1 MDENHD
7 GQVSEEE
14 FIEVQCDF
22 ISSYPIFHISHVQA
36 CMSQKK
42 FSTMLTLK
50 IIDVFV
56 SSEWHPAS
64 GWDIQINIYFYYFM
78 QIFLKLSFCHFSYCN
93 FTETLQILRLPPP
106 TCEHYCDHFVAF
118 HSKYL
123 DKSASALFQPLENEW
138 KNVIVIKA
146 FFLIIISFYIF
157 IYLCVWCIYSFK
169 PNNVLQNTGCQQYL
183 DFNRG
188 TQYTSFSIDH
198 FSSNNICYI

>member
-1 MDENHD
+1 MVKCQRKNLLRYSATIFYVSLLSPLPCSGVYE
-7 GQVSEEE
+7 SEEVLYNAHSKNNRRVR
-14 FIEVQCDF
+14 IVRMT
-22 ISSYPIFHISHVQA
+22 SSLRVRYS
-36 CMSQKK
+36 
-42 FSTMLTLK
+42 
-50 IIDVFV
+50 
-56 SSEWHPAS
+56 
-64 GWDIQINIYFYYFM
+64 NIYFYYFM
-78 QIFLKLSFCHFSYCN
+78 QICLIFSFCHYSNCN

-169 PNNVLQNTGCQQYL
+169 PNNVLQNTGCHQQYL
-183 DFNRG
+183 TFNQD
-188 TQYTSFSIDH
+188 TQHTSFSIDR
-198 FSSNNICYI
+198 FKGEGDEITLILMDD

>member
-1 MDENHD
+1 MWFYEFLSYIYFTSLFSHLPCS
-7 GQVSEEE
+7 GVYESEE
-14 FIEVQCDF
+14 VLYNAHSKNNRRVCLVRMT
-22 ISSYPIFHISHVQA
+22 SSLRVRYSNKYLFLLFYANIFN
-36 CMSQKK
+36 
-42 FSTMLTLK
+42 F
-50 IIDVFV
+50 
-56 SSEWHPAS
+56 
-64 GWDIQINIYFYYFM
+64 
-78 QIFLKLSFCHFSYCN
+78 SFCHFSYCN

-183 DFNRG
+183 TFKQD
-188 TQYTSFSIDH
+188 TQHTSFSIDH
-198 FSSNNICYI
+198 FKLALLIIYATYSS